1 MSFSRLG
8 GSQEKGE
15 RRPNKD
21 LQDYFND
28 SWESEG
34 LAKFSNF
41 DSDRAR
47 PCAGHGKSERQ
58 SAPVIKLDE
67 PVPKWLKL
75 WRATRP
81 KPMVMPNPIENVEVF
96 RMDTSEDEAVRDA
109 LPAVRALRHDPGGA
123 QLPKAPKR
131 KAKAKVKAEANTH
144 MSPMSVKQPLG
155 SNNIHPAPRGV
166 AAHTA
171 CHFSS
176 YTLNSSALL

>member
-1 MSFSRLG
+1 MDEFLSVG

-41 DSDRAR
+41 DSDPTR
-47 PCAGHGKSERQ
+47 PCAGHGKSEGQ

-96 RMDTSEDEAVRDA
+96 RMDTV
-109 LPAVRALRHDPGGA
+109 
-123 QLPKAPKR
+123 LPKAPKR

-155 SNNIHPAPRGV
+155 SNNISGAGPGPRPPNGCV
-166 AAHTA
+166 
-171 CHFSS
+171 FRGP
-176 YTLNSSALL
+176 